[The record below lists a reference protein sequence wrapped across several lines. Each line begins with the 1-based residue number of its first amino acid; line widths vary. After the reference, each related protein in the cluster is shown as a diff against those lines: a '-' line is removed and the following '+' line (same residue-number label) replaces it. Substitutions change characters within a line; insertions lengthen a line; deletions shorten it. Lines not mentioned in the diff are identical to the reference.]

1 MSCGHVTPEKQGATR
16 PRCSAWGEGWEHRAW
31 HYSQASSRS
40 APGLV
45 LPLPSHPRTIHKPV
59 TLPELATSLV
69 FPQGISPQML
79 PAWHSSVIKSW
90 GSDPGP
96 HGSRCPDRA
105 GQSWSR
111 EQHTEDRGNR
121 GDWKRCRPEVDFTL
135 TAAAHLRKQSQG
147 SAFQGEDVK
156 SLQEGQPFTATT
168 FNPKHYYI
176 PLT

>member
-1 MSCGHVTPEKQGATR
+1 MSPQRSRGLPGPGALPGVRGGSTG
-16 PRCSAWGEGWEHRAW
+16 PGITVNLRAGL
-31 HYSQASSRS
+31 HL
-40 APGLV
+40 GLV
-45 LPLPSHPRTIHKPV
+45 FPLPSHPRTIHKPV
-59 TLPELATSLV
+59 TFPELATSLV

-96 HGSRCPDRA
+96 HGSCCPDRA
-105 GQSWSR
+105 GRSWSR
-111 EQHTEDRGNR
+111 EQHPEDRGNR

-176 PLT
+176 PFT